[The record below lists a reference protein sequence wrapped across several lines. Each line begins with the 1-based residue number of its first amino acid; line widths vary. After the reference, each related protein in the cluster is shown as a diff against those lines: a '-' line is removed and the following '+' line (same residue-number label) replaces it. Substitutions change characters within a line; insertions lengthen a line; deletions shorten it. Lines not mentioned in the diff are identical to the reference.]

1 MKTIKKPEW
10 FQLIES
16 NKERNWEELYRNRW
30 QHDKIVRSTHGVNC
44 TGSCSWNVYVKD
56 GLVTGE
62 IQATDYPQIGGD
74 IPRLEPRGCARGASF
89 SWYLY
94 NPMRVKYPYI
104 RGILLDLWE
113 NAKKKNSDPVA
124 AWASIVENKNNR
136 NAYVKS
142 RGKGGFRRAD
152 REVVNEI
159 IAASNIYTIKK
170 YGPDRIIGF
179 SPIPAMSQ
187 VSYAAGSR
195 YLNLIG
201 GVVMSFYDWYC
212 DLPSASPQV
221 WGEQTDV
228 CESADW
234 YNSGYTVVM
243 GSNVSVTRTPDAH
256 YLKESKHGGTKVV
269 VLSPDFST
277 VSNTADLWVPVKKGE
292 DGAFWMA
299 VNHVILSEFYHKR
312 KIPYFEEY
320 ARKFTDLP
328 CLVVLEKDST
338 GFRGGK
344 FLRASDVAE
353 SASEERAEWKTAV
366 LDEKSGEIMF
376 PKGSMGYRWAEK
388 STDKQKWRLEHI
400 CGVTGREFSPALSM
414 LEGGERV
421 HVSFDVF
428 YGDKSTRKAVLR
440 EVPVKEVMINGE
452 KRYAAT
458 VFDLLNGQLGVGRGL
473 GGDYPESYKDTESY
487 TPAWQEGI
495 TGVKAETVIQVAK
508 EFAGNAEKTNGKSM
522 IIIGA
527 GVNHWFH
534 SDLMYRSAIMGL
546 LLTGSVGVNGGGL
559 AHYVGQ
565 EKVAMISSW
574 ASIAMAADWQKPP
587 RLQNTPSFWYMH
599 SDQWRYEK
607 SVFEYFDVPDKTKF
621 QESHNADFS
630 AKAVRL
636 GWLPFYPSFRENP
649 LTLAMRK
656 DPVQSLVAKLKSG
669 EMNFAVEEPDRT
681 ENHPRVW
688 FIWRANALSSSAKG
702 HEYFMKHVLGAS
714 NGLEAREVKK
724 DLRTVSDKEPAPEG
738 KIDLVVDINFRMDTS
753 AMYSDII
760 LPAATWYE
768 KDDLNTTDMHSFVHP
783 LQKAV
788 PPLWES
794 ASDWD
799 TFKGIAEKFSDLSAL
814 HFDGPVKD
822 LVSVPLMHDT
832 PDEVTQTS
840 VKDWKYGET
849 EPVPGKTMPKFVI
862 TERDYGMIYEKFVAL
877 GPNAGK
883 QLGAHGV
890 SWDSSEEYSEL
901 MSINGK
907 ITAAGEDCPSI
918 KEASQAVNAILHMA
932 PEGNGKVAER
942 SFKALGANTGIDF
955 SPLTKGSEKNN
966 MSMEDIVIQPRR
978 IHTSPCWS
986 GIIDKG
992 RPYAPYTIN
1001 TEFGLPWRTMT
1012 GRQHFYLDHEW
1023 YQMAGEAL
1031 PVYKEN
1037 LAEDSLNETEEI
1049 DETAKGLK
1057 LNYHTP
1063 HGKWHIHSTYY
1074 DNLRMLTLS
1083 RGGQVIWLNNKDAEG
1098 HGIEDN
1104 DWVEVNNLNGTVV
1117 CRTVVSVRI
1126 PRGVCYIYHATERTI
1141 NVPLSERT
1149 KERGGNHNSL
1159 TRVRLKPLAMVGGYG
1174 QFSYYFNYWGPIGVN
1189 RDTYVFV
1196 KKLNKVEF

>member
-1 MKTIKKPEW
+1 MRSIKKPEW
-10 FQLIES
+10 FQIIDS
-16 NKERNWEELYRNRW
+16 GGGRSWEELYRCRW

-62 IQATDYPQIGGD
+62 IQATDYPQIGGE

-94 NPMRVKYPYI
+94 NPMRVKFPYV
-104 RGILLDLWE
+104 RGILLELW
-113 NAKKKNSDPVA
+113 NSAKAKHLDPVA
-124 AWASIVENKNNR
+124 AWASIVENPDSRK
-136 NAYVKS
+136 AYVKS

-152 REVVNEI
+152 RETVNEI
-159 IAASNIYTIKK
+159 IAASNIYTIRK

-256 YLKESKHGGTKVV
+256 YLKESKHGGTKIVV
-269 VLSPDFST
+269 MSPDFST

-299 VNHVILSEFYHKR
+299 VNHVILSEFYNSR
-312 KIPYFEEY
+312 KTPYFEEY
-320 ARKFTDLP
+320 ARKYTDLP
-328 CLVVLEKDST
+328 CLVLLEEGKD
-338 GFRGGK
+338 GFKQGR
-344 FLRASDVAE
+344 FLRASDLSP
-353 SASEERAEWKTAV
+353 SAFEDRAEWKTSV
-366 LDEKSGEIMF
+366 IDENTGEIMF
-376 PKGSMGYRWAEK
+376 PTGSVGYRWAAAEK
-388 STDKQKWRLEHI
+388 DRKKWRLGNT
-400 CGVTGREFSPALSM
+400 CGVTGREFSPALS
-414 LEGGERV
+414 LIEGGERAA
-421 HVSFDVF
+421 VSFDIF
-428 YGDKSTRKAVLR
+428 SGEERKVLR
-440 EVPVKEVMINGE
+440 EVPVRSVEINGE
-452 KRYAAT
+452 KRYVTT
-458 VFDLLNGQLGVGRGL
+458 VFDLLNGQLGVNRGL
-473 GGDYPESYKDTESY
+473 GGSYPSSYSDTSSY
-487 TPAWQEGI
+487 TPAWQESI
-495 TGVKAETVIQVAK
+495 TGVKAETVIQVAR
-508 EFAGNAEKTNGKSM
+508 EFASNAEKTKGRSM

-534 SDLMYRSAIMGL
+534 SDLMYRAAIMGL
-546 LLTGSVGVNGGGL
+546 MLTGSVGVNGGGL

-574 ASIAMAADWQKPP
+574 ASIAMASDWQKPP

-599 SDQWRYEK
+599 SDQWRYEN
-607 SVFEYFDVPDKTKF
+607 SVFDYFDVPDKSKF
-621 QESHNADFS
+621 PESHNADFG

-649 LTLAMRK
+649 LELADRER
-656 DPVQSLVAKLKSG
+656 PVEEIVHRLKSG
-669 EMNFAVEEPDRT
+669 EMSFASEEPDRD

-688 FIWRANALSSSAKG
+688 FIWRANALASSSKG

-714 NGLEAREVKK
+714 SGLEAEEAEK
-724 DLRTVSDKEPAPEG
+724 DLRTVSDKFPAPEG
-738 KIDLVVDINFRMDTS
+738 KIDLVVDMNFRMDTS

-783 LQKAV
+783 LKKAV

-799 TFKGIAEKFSDLSAL
+799 TFKGIAEKFTEMAPAYFKS
-814 HFDGPVKD
+814 PVKD
-822 LVSVPLMHDT
+822 MVCIPLMHDT
-832 PDEVTQTS
+832 ADEVTQTS

-849 EPVPGKTMPKFVI
+849 EPVPGVTMPKFVI
-862 TERDYGMIYEKFVAL
+862 VERDYSRIFEKFTAL
-877 GPNAGK
+877 GPNAAK

-890 SWDSSEEYSEL
+890 SWDSSREYGEL
-901 MSINGK
+901 MAINGK
-907 ITAAGEDCPSI
+907 VSAAGHECPSLE
-918 KEASQAVNAILHMA
+918 EASQAVSAILHMA
-932 PEGNGKVAER
+932 PEGNGSVAER
-942 SFKALGANTGIDF
+942 GFKALGENTGIDF
-955 SPLTKGSEKNN
+955 SALTKGTEKNT
-966 MSMEDIVIQPRR
+966 MSLEDITIQPRR

-986 GIIDKG
+986 GIVDKG

-1023 YQMAGEAL
+1023 YRMAGEAL
-1031 PVYKEN
+1031 PVYKRN
-1037 LAEDSLNETEEI
+1037 LAEASLRETE
-1049 DETAKGLK
+1049 ASAGGLK

-1063 HGKWHIHSTYY
+1063 HGKWNIHSTYF

-1083 RGGQVIWLNNKDAEG
+1083 RGGQVIWLNNRDAGE

-1117 CRTVVSVRI
+1117 CRTVVSARM

-1141 NVPLSERT
+1141 NVPLSGRT

-1159 TRVRLKPLAMVGGYG
+1159 TRVRMKPLTMVGGYG

-1189 RDTYVFV
+1189 RDTYVTV
-1196 KKLNKVEF
+1196 KKLDKVEF

>member
-16 NKERNWEELYRNRW
+16 NKDRDWEELYRNRW

-62 IQATDYPQIGGD
+62 IQATDYPQIGGG
-74 IPRLEPRGCARGASF
+74 IPKLEPRGCARGASF

-94 NPMRVKYPYI
+94 SPMRVKYPYI
-104 RGILLDLWE
+104 RGILLDLWMS
-113 NAKKKNSDPVA
+113 ARKKHSDPVA
-124 AWASIVENKNNR
+124 AWASIVENKANR
-136 NAYVKS
+136 EAYVKS
-142 RGKGGFRRAD
+142 RGKGGLRRAD
-152 REVVNEI
+152 RETVNEI

-170 YGPDRIIGF
+170 YGPDRVIGF

-212 DLPSASPQV
+212 DLPTASPQV

-256 YLKESKHGGTKVV
+256 YLKESKHGGTKIV

-277 VSNTADLWVPVKKGE
+277 VSNTADLWIPLKKGE

-299 VNHVILSEFYHKR
+299 VNHVILSEFYHQK
-312 KIPYFEEY
+312 KTPYFEDY
-320 ARKFTDLP
+320 ARKYTDLP
-328 CLVVLEKDST
+328 CLVLLEKDAE
-338 GFRGGK
+338 GYKPGR
-344 FLRASDVAE
+344 FLRASDMAE
-353 SASEERAEWKTAV
+353 SAAEERAEWKTAV
-366 LDEKSGEIMF
+366 MDEKSGEVMF
-376 PKGSMGYRWAEK
+376 PKGSIGYRWAEGEK
-388 STDKQKWRLEHI
+388 DKKKWRLDNI
-400 CGVTGREFSPALSM
+400 CGVTGREFYPALSM
-414 LEGGERV
+414 IDGRERAV
-421 HVSFDVF
+421 VFFDTF
-428 YGDKSTRKAVLR
+428 YGDKAGRKPAGR
-440 EVPVKEVMINGE
+440 EIPVREIVVGGE
-452 KRYAAT
+452 KRYVAT
-458 VFDLLNGQLGVGRGL
+458 VFDLLNGQMGVKRGL
-473 GGDYPESYKDTESY
+473 DGDYPESYSDASSY
-487 TPAWQEGI
+487 TPAWQESI
-495 TGVKAETVIQVAK
+495 TGVSADTVIQVAR
-508 EFAGNAEKTNGKSM
+508 EFAANAEQTKGKSM
-522 IIIGA
+522 VIIGA

-546 LLTGSVGVNGGGL
+546 MLTGSVGVNGGGL

-574 ASIAMAADWQKPP
+574 SSIAMAADWQKPP

-599 SDQWRYEK
+599 SDQWRYEN
-607 SVFEYFDVPDKTKF
+607 SVFDYFDVPDKSKF
-621 QESHNADFS
+621 PESHNADFT

-649 LTLAMRK
+649 LTLGMGEN
-656 DPVQSLVAKLKSG
+656 PVEKLVGRLKSG
-669 EMNFAVEEPDRT
+669 EMNFAAEEPDKA

-688 FIWRANALSSSAKG
+688 FIWRANALASSSKG

-714 NGLEAREVKK
+714 SALEAKETEKN
-724 DLRTVSDKEPAPEG
+724 LRTVSDKEPAPEG

-768 KDDLNTTDMHSFVHP
+768 KDDLNTTDMHTFVHP
-783 LQKAV
+783 MQKAV

-799 TFKGIAEKFSDLSAL
+799 TFRGIAEKFSELAAY
-814 HFDGPVKD
+814 HFDAPVKD
-822 LVSVPLMHDT
+822 MVCIPLMHDT
-832 PDEVTQTS
+832 ADEVTQSS

-849 EPVPGKTMPKFVI
+849 EPVPGKTMPKLVLL
-862 TERDYGMIYEKFVAL
+862 ERDYSRIYEKFTAL

-890 SWDSSEEYSEL
+890 SWDSSEEYGEL
-901 MSINGK
+901 KNINGTV
-907 ITAAGEDCPSI
+907 TAAGIECPSI
-918 KEASQAVNAILHMA
+918 TEASQAVNAILHLA

-942 SFKALGANTGIDF
+942 GFRSLSESTGIDF
-955 SPLTKGSEKNN
+955 SPLTRGVEKN
-966 MSMEDIVIQPRR
+966 SMNLDDIAIQPRR

-992 RPYAPYTIN
+992 RPYAPFTIN

-1023 YQMAGEAL
+1023 YRMAGEAL
-1031 PVYKEN
+1031 PVYKKN
-1037 LAEDSLNETEEI
+1037 LTEDSLNET
-1049 DETAKGLK
+1049 DKSSKGLK

-1083 RGGQVIWLNNKDAEG
+1083 RGGQVIWLNNKDAEEYA
-1098 HGIEDN
+1098 IEDN

-1117 CRTVVSVRI
+1117 CRTVVSARM

-1141 NVPLSERT
+1141 NVPLSGRT
-1149 KERGGNHNSL
+1149 KQRGGNHNSL

-1189 RDTYVFV
+1189 RDTYVTV
-1196 KKLNKVEF
+1196 KKLEKVEF